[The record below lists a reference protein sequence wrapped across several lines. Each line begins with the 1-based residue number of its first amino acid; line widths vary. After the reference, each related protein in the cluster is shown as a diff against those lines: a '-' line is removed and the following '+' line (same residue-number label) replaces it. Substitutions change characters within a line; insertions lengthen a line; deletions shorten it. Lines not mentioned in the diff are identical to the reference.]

1 MYHYL
6 YRLGVKLS
14 PLHGLALYMNNFMV
28 NIMNNLMNN
37 YWGKITNNFMNKD
50 WGYPTNSFMNKCLD
64 KIRPKKK
71 MFVYCYILKK
81 IGSVGRN
88 FF

>member
-37 YWGKITNNFMNKD
+37 YWGKITNNFMNRD
-50 WGYPTNSFMNKCLD
+50 WGYQ
-64 KIRPKKK
+64 
-71 MFVYCYILKK
+71 
-81 IGSVGRN
+81 GSP
-88 FF
+88 

>member
-37 YWGKITNNFMNKD
+37 YWGKITNNFMNRN

-64 KIRPKKK
+64 KIKN
-71 MFVYCYILKK
+71 
-81 IGSVGRN
+81 N
-88 FF
+88 FMNGYSNMEKSSTT

>member
-14 PLHGLALYMNNFMV
+14 HLHGLALYMNNFMV

-37 YWGKITNNFMNKD
+37 YWEVKLQTTSWTGTGVTLRTALWTSAWIK
-50 WGYPTNSFMNKCLD
+50 
-64 KIRPKKK
+64 
-71 MFVYCYILKK
+71 
-81 IGSVGRN
+81 
-88 FF
+88 